1 MPPVFCLRRKY
12 SRGVADP
19 FDRPFAEDDEI
30 VGVVLFRESGR
41 AASQAIARYSLRA
54 AARVARRFLR

>member
-1 MPPVFCLRRKY
+1 
-12 SRGVADP
+12 VADP